1 MSPNWLFSY
10 IQIIT
15 AKKIQRK
22 AKTVKK
28 YKKHIGSVWK
38 KILILLR
45 DIVQYERYEIKRYM
59 FIEKQNKYYKYTGS
73 SVILNIMYTINE
85 LLF

>member
-1 MSPNWLFSY
+1 M
-10 IQIIT
+10 
-15 AKKIQRK
+15 
-22 AKTVKK
+22 
-28 YKKHIGSVWK
+28 WK

-45 DIVQYERYEIKRYM
+45 DTVQYELYKIKRYL
-59 FIEKQNKYYKYTGS
+59 FIEKQNKYYKYVSS